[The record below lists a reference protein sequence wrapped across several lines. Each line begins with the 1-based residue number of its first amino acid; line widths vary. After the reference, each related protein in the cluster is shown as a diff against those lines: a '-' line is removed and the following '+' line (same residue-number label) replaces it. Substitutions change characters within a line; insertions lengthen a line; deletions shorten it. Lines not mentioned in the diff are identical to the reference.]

1 MSKGRHRR
9 EIQRKRALATAA
21 VLGATIT
28 LPTIVATTQASA
40 ASVSTWDIVAKC
52 ESSNN
57 WHINT
62 GNGFYGGLQFTQST
76 WAAYGGL
83 KYASRADLA
92 TKAEQINIAEK
103 VLASQGPGAW
113 PVCSLK
119 AGLSKGGPAPKLSIT
134 KSTPKVTTKSA
145 PSHTA
150 TTTKALKA
158 VSYATAQLGK
168 PYVYGKTGPNSF
180 DCSGLTYAAW
190 RHAGVNIPRT
200 SEGQLHGLHHV
211 SKPAPGDIVVSRG
224 GDHVAL
230 YVGGGYVIDAP
241 NSRSVVRKITL
252 AKYDSWNNV
261 VAYVRP
267 AGGGTTVVS
276 PPKGSSV
283 HKTEPKVEVKEAP
296 EKHKH
301 ESTSGSKYTVVS
313 GDTLSGIAKD
323 KDVKGGWHTLYDMNK
338 KVVGSDPNLIFPK
351 QVLTIP
357 GTATVTESSVKTTK
371 PAEEPK
377 VELKAKDVAQSTNSD
392 WVKPVPGGI
401 GTGYKVAG
409 GSWSSGHHTGVDFH
423 ATSGTPVKAVHT
435 GTVVK
440 AGWGGAYGNEIIIKH
455 GPGVYTQYGHLSSI
469 HVKVGEKVTTGRMI
483 GLSGATGNAT
493 GPHLH
498 FEVRVGI
505 AYGTDVDPIGF
516 LESKGLH
523 L

>member
-21 VLGATIT
+21 VLGAATV
-28 LPTIVATTQASA
+28 LPTIVATQQSSA
-40 ASVSTWDIVAKC
+40 ASITTWDIVAKC
-52 ESSNN
+52 ESSGN

-62 GNGFYGGLQFTQST
+62 GNGYYGGLQFTQST
-76 WAAYGGL
+76 WAAYGGK
-83 KYASRADLA
+83 KYAARADLA
-92 TKAEQINIAEK
+92 TKAQQINIAEK

-119 AGLSKGGPAPKLSIT
+119 AGLSKGGPAPKLYF
-134 KSTPKVTTKSA
+134 KSTPKAKTKSA

-150 TTTKALKA
+150 STTKALEA
-158 VSYATAQLGK
+158 VSYAKAQLGK
-168 PYVYGKTGPNSF
+168 PYAYGKTGPNSF

-190 RHAGVNIPRT
+190 KHAGVNIPRT
-200 SEGQLHGLHHV
+200 SQDQRDHLTHV
-211 SKPAPGDIVVSRG
+211 SKSSLAPGDLVISRG
-224 GDHVAL
+224 GNHVAI
-230 YVGGGYVIDAP
+230 YIGGGYTIDAP
-241 NSRSVVRKITL
+241 HAGASVRKLRLST
-252 AKYDSWNNV
+252 YDSYNHV

-267 AGGGTTVVS
+267 AGGGTSVVS
-276 PPKGSSV
+276 PPRGSV
-283 HKTEPKVEVKEAP
+283 KKTEKPEVKVEKAP
-296 EKHKH
+296 EKT
-301 ESTSGSKYTVVS
+301 EVTSGSKYTVVP
-313 GDTLSGIAKD
+313 GDTLSGIALD
-323 KDVKGGWHTLYDMNK
+323 KHVKGGWHTLYDVNK
-338 KVVGSDPNLIFPK
+338 NVVGSNPDLIFPK

-357 GTATVTESSVKTTK
+357 GTSTATQPTVSTEKA
-371 PAEEPK
+371 AEEPK
-377 VELKAKDVAQSTNSD
+377 VELKAKDVAKATNSD

-423 ATSGTPVKAVHT
+423 ATQGTPVKAVHT

-440 AGWGGAYGNEIIIKH
+440 AGWGGAYGNEIVIKH

-469 HVKVGEKVTTGRMI
+469 NVKVGDKVSTGRMI

-505 AYGTDVDPIGF
+505 LYGTDVDPINY
-516 LESKGLH
+516 LESKGVNL
-523 L
+523 